1 MQPTLVILRPPTAL
15 LPRVTNPSECGLHL
29 VRADSVAV
37 VLDVHRRDG
46 VRGAVT
52 LQTDGH
58 DRRLRVNGV
67 PNQLHDGPDR
77 VCFVGKPRHEV
88 VACLEHQVGH
98 VGDSREE
105 G

>member
-1 MQPTLVILRPPTAL
+1 
-15 LPRVTNPSECGLHL
+15 
-29 VRADSVAV
+29 VAI

-58 DRRLRVNGV
+58 ARRLRVDGV
-67 PNQLHDGPDR
+67 PNELHYGPDQ
-77 VCFVGKPRHEV
+77 VCFVGKPCHEV
-88 VACLEHQVGH
+88 VACLEDQVGH
-98 VGDSREE
+98 VGDSRDE

>member
-1 MQPTLVILRPPTAL
+1 MAI
-15 LPRVTNPSECGLHL
+15 
-29 VRADSVAV
+29 

-58 DRRLRVNGV
+58 ARRLSVDGV
-67 PNQLHDGPDR
+67 PNELHYGPDR
-77 VCFVGKPRHEV
+77 VYFVGKPGHEV

-98 VGDSREE
+98 AGDSRDD